1 MDKLTHHTVTGTTDR
16 LLSQDETCSQ
26 GKKNCRTAKQEGK
39 GTVMK
44 LDATDFFIVECIV

>member
-16 LLSQDETCSQ
+16 LLSQDETCRQ
-26 GKKNCRTAKQEGK
+26 GKKNCRMAKQEGK